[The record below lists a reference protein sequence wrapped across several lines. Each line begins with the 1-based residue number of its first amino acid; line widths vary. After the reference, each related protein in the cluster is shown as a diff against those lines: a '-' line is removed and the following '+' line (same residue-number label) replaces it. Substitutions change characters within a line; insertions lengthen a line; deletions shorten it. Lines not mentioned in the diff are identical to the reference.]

1 MALTLRETTMLF
13 FSFFLFLGGLNEIA
27 HKTNDVLL
35 PSFVTEKTFPSKKDI
50 RFIDRKLSATD
61 SIAASYANAKVD
73 ADQLRIRL
81 KEDFRQGAISF
92 DIIKTA
98 FTNQLVDK
106 IIPHWYGTP
115 WSFGGHTSVPNQGEI
130 ACGYFISTTLRDMG
144 IKLNRYTLAQKSP
157 IDEAKMISCGSDILS
172 VVQETPEKAFEE
184 IDRLTQ
190 EGLYFIGFDEGHVG
204 YLLKRGGELLLIHSN
219 YFSPVSVCMEKL
231 EESRV
236 FNRFTSFHL
245 VDISHNEALLQRWL
259 ENGSVM

>member
-1 MALTLRETTMLF
+1 MFVISLILS
-13 FSFFLFLGGLNEIA
+13 SFLLISPLATAGNEEDI
-27 HKTNDVLL
+27 
-35 PSFVTEKTFPSKKDI
+35 SFGTEKIWPNVIKQGDNREEAIFLRVDPDSLAVSYTDT
-50 RFIDRKLSATD
+50 KL
-61 SIAASYANAKVD
+61 AAKA
-73 ADQLRIRL
+73 LRLRL
-81 KEDFRQGAISF
+81 KEDLRNGIISF
-92 DIIKTA
+92 DQVKEA
-98 FTNQLVDK
+98 FTDQLVNEVL
-106 IIPHWYGTP
+106 PHWYGTP
-115 WSFGGHTSVPNQGEI
+115 WSFGGHTEVPNQGKI

-245 VDISHNEALLQRWL
+245 VDISHNEALIQRWL
-259 ENGSVM
+259 ENGAIL